1 MSFKTP
7 ILCDR
12 RIFDKKGK
20 WKSPNNDI
28 AENIFYFIKEPL
40 TVTPSF
46 DQYSREEMIETMTI
60 TIFGGKQ
67 IIKNDEIILETG
79 TKYHVHSVV
88 INYAES
94 NVLVKDMLKPRIASM
109 DLVLEWYGIH
119 TYCFYK
125 QTYRLIR

>member
-7 ILCDR
+7 IICDR
-12 RIFDKKGK
+12 RVYDKKGK
-20 WKSPNNDI
+20 WKSPNNDV
-28 AENIFYFIKEPL
+28 AENIFYYIKENL
-40 TVTPSF
+40 TLVPS
-46 DQYSREEMIETMTI
+46 YRNGREEMKETMTI

-67 IIKNDEIILETG
+67 IIKNDEVILETG

-109 DLVLEWYGIH
+109 DLILE
-119 TYCFYK
+119 
-125 QTYRLIR
+125 